1 MSTLRLLN
9 ELVEYSLSSFLWIVQ
24 QFLIG
29 KKKNI
34 PLLPVFSRLVLTI
47 EKKHNKM

>member
-9 ELVEYSLSSFLWIVQ
+9 ELVEYILSSFLWIVQ
-24 QFLIG
+24 QFLTG